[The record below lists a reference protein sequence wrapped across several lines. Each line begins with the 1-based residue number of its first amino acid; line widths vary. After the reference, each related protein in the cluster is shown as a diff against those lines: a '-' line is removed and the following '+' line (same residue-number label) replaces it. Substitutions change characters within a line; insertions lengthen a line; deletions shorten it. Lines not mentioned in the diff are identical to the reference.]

1 MDDVNDLDVL
11 EFDEVEYED
20 APRPRPTSIAE
31 VVEQSEDANLA
42 LIRFLW
48 CDNAGAVRG
57 KMSSLGGLAA
67 RMESGIGLTVAMQAM
82 NMLDHLQPVAGT
94 GPVGEVRLVPD
105 PQTFVP
111 LPYAPRQGAMLSDLV
126 ELDGHAWGACPRSFL
141 KHQIAHAAQLGF
153 QVQAAFESEF
163 LLASEDENGRLIPLD
178 EALCFS
184 TQAMNASAPFVEDL
198 VDALERQG
206 LELEQFYPEL
216 GHGQQELSVRHAAA
230 LRAADDAVTVRETV
244 RGTALTHGLLAS
256 FAPKPLAN
264 QAGNGAHIHFSLWD
278 PAGET
283 NLFFD
288 PAGPYHVS
296 AKGRYFIAGVLEH
309 LPGLV
314 ALTCPTVN
322 SYRRLLPHMW
332 ASAFTC
338 WGPDNRE
345 AAVRVASPFRGVES
359 TSVNAE
365 LKSADGSCNPY
376 LALGGLIAAGL
387 DGIIRELDPGEPVLV
402 DPGALTERERESRG
416 IRRLPTTLGQALDAL
431 ERDSVLV
438 DALGALMLA
447 TFTGVKRGEIADF
460 AERDEGFE
468 LHTHAHTL

>member
-1 MDDVNDLDVL
+1 
-11 EFDEVEYED
+11 
-20 APRPRPTSIAE
+20 
-31 VVEQSEDANLA
+31 
-42 LIRFLW
+42 
-48 CDNAGAVRG
+48 
-57 KMSSLGGLAA
+57 
-67 RMESGIGLTVAMQAM
+67 
-82 NMLDHLQPVAGT
+82 
-94 GPVGEVRLVPD
+94 
-105 PQTFVP
+105 
-111 LPYAPRQGAMLSDLV
+111 
-126 ELDGHAWGACPRSFL
+126 
-141 KHQIAHAAQLGF
+141 
-153 QVQAAFESEF
+153 
-163 LLASEDENGRLIPLD
+163 
-178 EALCFS
+178 
-184 TQAMNASAPFVEDL
+184 
-198 VDALERQG
+198 
-206 LELEQFYPEL
+206 
-216 GHGQQELSVRHAAA
+216 
-230 LRAADDAVTVRETV
+230 
-244 RGTALTHGLLAS
+244 LTHGLLAS

-278 PAGET
+278 PSVET

-288 PAGPYHVS
+288 PAGPYCLS

-345 AAVRVASPFRGVES
+345 AAVRVASPLRGVES

-387 DGIIRELDPGEPVLV
+387 DGITRELDPGEPVLV
-402 DPGALTERERESRG
+402 DPATLTEPERESRG

-460 AERDEGFE
+460 AERDEAFE
-468 LHTHAHTL
+468 LHTHAHIL